1 MQYWLV
7 KSEPDECGIDD
18 FLHSPKTSIPWDGV
32 RNFQARNFL
41 KQMGLGDAVILYH
54 SSCQHIGISGLLQVT
69 RTAYDDPLQFQL
81 DSPYFDAKST
91 LERPRWVAVDMVYT
105 HKFTTLVPLATLK
118 LQPALSECY
127 LLTHKRLSVMPLTFT
142 EFTLMQ
148 KLGGLTH

>member
-18 FLHSPKTSIPWDGV
+18 FLRSPNTSIPWDGV

-41 KQMGLGDAVILYH
+41 KQMGLGDEVMLYH

-69 RTAYDDPLQFQL
+69 RTEYDDPLQFQV

-91 LERPRWVAVDMVYT
+91 LECPRWVAVDMAFT
-105 HKFTTLVPLATLK
+105 HKFTALVPLATLK
-118 LQPALSECY
+118 SQPLLSECY
-127 LLTHKRLSVMPLTFT
+127 LLTHKRLSVMPLTLA
-142 EFTLMQ
+142 EFMLMK
-148 KLGGLTH
+148 KLGGV

>member
-18 FLHSPKTSIPWDGV
+18 FLRSPDASIPWDGV

-41 KQMGLGDAVILYH
+41 KQMAPDDAVILYH
-54 SSCQHIGISGLLQVT
+54 SSCQHIGISGLLTVT
-69 RTAYDDPLQFQL
+69 RTAYDDPLQFDP
-81 DSPYFDAKST
+81 DSPYFDPKSS
-91 LERPRWVAVDMVYT
+91 LEAPRWVAVDMGFT

-127 LLTHKRLSVMPLTFT
+127 LLTHKRLSVMPLTFV
-142 EFTLMQ
+142 EFSTMQ
-148 KLGGLTH
+148 QLGGASL

>member
-18 FLHSPKTSIPWDGV
+18 FLRSPNTSIPWDGV

-41 KQMGLGDAVILYH
+41 KQMGLGDEVMLYH

-69 RTAYDDPLQFQL
+69 RTAYDDPLQFQV

-91 LERPRWVAVDMVYT
+91 LECPRWVAVDMAFT
-105 HKFTTLVPLATLK
+105 QKFTALVPLATLK
-118 LQPALSECY
+118 SQPLLSECY
-127 LLTHKRLSVMPLTFT
+127 LLTHKRLSVMPLTLA
-142 EFTLMQ
+142 EFMLMK
-148 KLGGLTH
+148 KLGGV